1 MNRIPK
7 KCIGRRLNKPW
18 RSDKPEKK
26 RQVCA
31 RDSDTGQIRHV
42 YYGATGYEDFTQ
54 HKDPKRRRSFRARH
68 RCDPVRKLN
77 KGTAQYWACQD
88 LW

>member
-1 MNRIPK
+1 MISK
-7 KCIGRRLNKPW
+7 KCIGRKLNKPW

-26 RQVCA
+26 WQVCA
-31 RDSDTGQIRHV
+31 KDSQTGEVKHI
-42 YYGATGYEDFTQ
+42 YYGARGYEDFTQ

-68 RCDPVRKLN
+68 KCDPISKLN
-77 KGTAQYWACQD
+77 KASARYWACQK